1 MLRRTVVHGSI
12 EWTQG
17 LTLEQM
23 LQQKWFV
30 RSKSHDPKHWSY
42 HVLLI
47 TDMCPLAKLAADTVA
62 NQGSDRKEYASIE
75 ASGAT
80 THVCMW
86 PDPVTKK
93 PCGHSWHLKPKMT
106 KGAKR
111 HASDPNFSVFSH
123 HCDSVQS
130 SNVTQHLASKHQSVT
145 DAKVMAGRRQETGFA
160 HAAST
165 DVRTGIRKL
174 LSDAPNTKALK
185 HVMQRYAM
193 LQFYLY
199 GSTLTPLS
207 MFEDKAFRDMM
218 WSFDPTGA
226 TFYAALVKEF
236 IDLEF
241 NHFLLMLGRALQDSA
256 KFHRGN
262 PFAQLSH
269 DAAWLSNHES

>member
-1 MLRRTVVHGSI
+1 LSNAALPSRRSDVRPGVIPLATTPAPTAEVASQMLRRAVVHGSI

-86 PDPVTKK
+86 PDPATKK

-106 KGAKR
+106 EQAKK
-111 HASDPNFSVFSH
+111 A
-123 HCDSVQS
+123 QI
-130 SNVTQHLASKHQSVT
+130 L
-145 DAKVMAGRRQETGFA
+145 RR
-160 HAAST
+160 
-165 DVRTGIRKL
+165 
-174 LSDAPNTKALK
+174 LSACAIVDLPLK
-185 HVMQRYAM
+185 
-193 LQFYLY
+193 
-199 GSTLTPLS
+199 S
-207 MFEDKAFRDMM
+207 
-218 WSFDPTGA
+218 
-226 TFYAALVKEF
+226 
-236 IDLEF
+236 
-241 NHFLLMLGRALQDSA
+241 
-256 KFHRGN
+256 
-262 PFAQLSH
+262 
-269 DAAWLSNHES
+269 